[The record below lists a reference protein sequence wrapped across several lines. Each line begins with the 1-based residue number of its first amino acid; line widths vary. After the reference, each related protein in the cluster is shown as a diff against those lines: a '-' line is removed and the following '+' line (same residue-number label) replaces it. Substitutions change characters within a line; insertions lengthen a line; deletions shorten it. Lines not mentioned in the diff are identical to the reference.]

1 MANNPRVPCVL
12 EGARRPDRMDDKTGA
27 NFTPEGISIA
37 VGDVMI
43 QCGTPGPGPGPIDQI
58 GDVTITGT
66 VNCEVGFSSQ
76 YTATWSGGVTPDS
89 FTWSLDPN
97 STDTGTATITD
108 ANTNPAEV
116 NFTGAGT
123 VTLRVTVAAA
133 AANDTPQTADLAI
146 TVTA

>member
-1 MANNPRVPCVL
+1 M

-43 QCGTPGPGPGPIDQI
+43 QCGTPGPGGGAADEI
-58 GDVTITGT
+58 GTVTITGT
-66 VNCEVGFSSQ
+66 VNCEVGFSSM
-76 YTATWSGGVTPDS
+76 YTATWSGGIELAQGD

-97 STDTGTATITD
+97 TTDTGTATLT
-108 ANTNPAEV
+108 APNTGNPQEV

-123 VTLRVTVAAA
+123 VTLRVTVANAGA
-133 AANDTPQTADLAI
+133 TDTPVTDDI
-146 TVTA
+146 VVTVVA